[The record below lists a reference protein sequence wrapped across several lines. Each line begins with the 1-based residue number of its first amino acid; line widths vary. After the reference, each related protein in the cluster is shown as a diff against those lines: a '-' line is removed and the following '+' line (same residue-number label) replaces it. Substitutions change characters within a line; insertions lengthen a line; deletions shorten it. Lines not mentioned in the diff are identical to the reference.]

1 MPSEYLS
8 KQLETLDKSNPFRKF
23 VTEAADANA
32 MYSHVQKIPPKA
44 IPTPF
49 EQQMGQTGG
58 LYNFGQT
65 LRDQVKLPHS
75 FPSPVPPSSIG
86 STQQKFYN
94 HQLQMANYISSVA
107 PEEKAMGMFPPLTHS
122 T

>member
-23 VTEAADANA
+23 VTEASEANSI
-32 MYSHVQKIPPKA
+32 YTQNLPPK
-44 IPTPF
+44 PTPF
-49 EQQMGQTGG
+49 EQKMGQTGG

-65 LRDQVKLPHS
+65 LRDQGKMPHS

-86 STQQKFYN
+86 ST
-94 HQLQMANYISSVA
+94 
-107 PEEKAMGMFPPLTHS
+107 
-122 T
+122 